1 MANRAD
7 VITKI
12 TLLSSLEKG
21 EVITQPFLAL
31 KAKIS
36 LGFVNVLLKLPE
48 SFIKSPLNKW
58 KTVKDDEFTS
68 QTAYKRRDEVTVIY
82 GPFAGM
88 VSKITDLSSKE
99 CVQLLFEMLEQNV
112 PIFLP
117 KKLTIRN
124 C

>member
-7 VITKI
+7 VITQI
-12 TLLSSLEKG
+12 ILLSSLEKG
-21 EVITQPFLAL
+21 EVVTQHFLAL

-36 LGFVNVLLKLPE
+36 LSFVNVLLKLPE
-48 SFIKSPLNKW
+48 SFIKSLLNKW

-68 QTAYKRRDEVTVIY
+68 QTLYKRRDEVTVVY

-88 VSKITDLSSKE
+88 VSKITDLLSKE
-99 CVQLLFEMLEQNV
+99 WVPVLFKMLEQNV
-112 PIFLP
+112 PIFLL